1 MSVSDSR
8 AVHNLFTD
16 VYIEQN
22 SSALVLCYHRQ
33 YMKQQRL
40 DGLADG
46 IFAIVMTLLVLELKV
61 PIFRSGHPTDAALIS
76 SIFDMFNL
84 FMSLV
89 LSFALL
95 FTYWRA
101 HHFIASVY
109 AKNLTVGLAN
119 INAVFFFFIVL
130 VPFVAHFLGEYPYSQ
145 VAVTL
150 YGITVIAIGLSLFY
164 MRQHIER
171 NPKIETSIITKADR
185 RSGYI
190 RILFPVFSAAVA
202 ILLSYWNTTFSMALF
217 TIAILFNLLPASSN
231 IVHRW
236 LDAIFKD
243 DEEVIKGN
251 FKSPVSSMMDNE
263 EYICV
268 PKSAVFDH
276 HRFKDVDRDIGATS
290 TAGASA
296 LLYQKGIH
304 QGKSN
309 LDLDKELDSEIQ
321 EEISEGT
328 LEEVIV
334 KRDVEE

>member
-1 MSVSDSR
+1 
-8 AVHNLFTD
+8 
-16 VYIEQN
+16 
-22 SSALVLCYHRQ
+22 
-33 YMKQQRL
+33 MKQQRL

-46 IFAIVMTLLVLELKV
+46 IFSIVMTLLVIELKV
-61 PIFRSGHPTDAALIS
+61 PIFKSGHPNDTLLLIS
-76 SIFDMFNL
+76 VFDMFNL

-119 INAVFFFFIVL
+119 INAIFFFFIVL
-130 VPFVAHFLGEYPYSQ
+130 VPFVAHFLGEYPHSQ

-150 YGITVIAIGLSLFY
+150 YGLTVIAIGLSLFC
-164 MRQHIER
+164 MRQYIER
-171 NPKIETSIITKADR
+171 NPKIETSIITRADR

-190 RILFPVFSAAVA
+190 RILFPVFSAAIA
-202 ILLSYWNTTFSMALF
+202 ILLSYWDTTFSMVLF

-231 IVHRW
+231 IVHHW

-243 DEEVIKGN
+243 DDEVVIGN
-251 FKSPVSSMMDNE
+251 FHPSHEHLTSNE

-268 PKSAVFDH
+268 PKSSVFDH
-276 HRFKDVDRDIGATS
+276 HRFKGVDSKGATDPR
-290 TAGASA
+290 A
-296 LLYQKGIH
+296 LIYDKESH
-304 QGKSN
+304 AERK
-309 LDLDKELDSEIQ
+309 LDKELDKEIK

>member
-1 MSVSDSR
+1 
-8 AVHNLFTD
+8 
-16 VYIEQN
+16 
-22 SSALVLCYHRQ
+22 
-33 YMKQQRL
+33 MKQQRL
-40 DGLADG
+40 NGLADG
-46 IFAIVMTLLVLELKV
+46 IFSIVMTLLVIELKV
-61 PIFRSGHPTDAALIS
+61 PIFKSGHPSDSMLVN
-76 SIFDMFNL
+76 SIFDMSNL

-101 HHFIASVY
+101 HHFIVSVY

-119 INAVFFFFIVL
+119 INALFFFFIEL

-171 NPKIETSIITKADR
+171 DPRIETSVITKADR

-202 ILLSYWNTTFSMALF
+202 ILLSYWNTTFSMVLF
-217 TIAILFNLLPASSN
+217 TLAIIFNLLPASSN
-231 IVHRW
+231 TIHRW
-236 LDAIFKD
+236 LDVIFKD
-243 DEEVIKGN
+243 DDEVIHGN
-251 FKSPVSSMMDNE
+251 FKSSNENLLDNE

-276 HRFKDVDRDIGATS
+276 NRFRGMESRVDMKNVHD
-290 TAGASA
+290 AGASR
-296 LLYQKGIH
+296 K
-304 QGKSN
+304 KKTRRSKTK
-309 LDLDKELDSEIQ
+309 LDKELDKEIK
-321 EEISEGT
+321 EEIHDGS

-334 KRDVEE
+334 KRNVVEE

>member
-1 MSVSDSR
+1 
-8 AVHNLFTD
+8 
-16 VYIEQN
+16 
-22 SSALVLCYHRQ
+22 
-33 YMKQQRL
+33 MKQQRL
-40 DGLADG
+40 NGLADG
-46 IFAIVMTLLVLELKV
+46 IFSIVMTLLVIEIKV
-61 PIFRSGHPTDAALIS
+61 PIFKSGNPSDAMLVS
-76 SIFDMFNL
+76 SLLDMSNL

-101 HHFIASVY
+101 HHFIVSVY

-119 INAVFFFFIVL
+119 INALFFFFIVL
-130 VPFVAHFLGEYPYSQ
+130 VPFVAHFLGEYPHSQ

-164 MRQHIER
+164 MRQHVER

-190 RILFPVFSAAVA
+190 RILFPVFSAAIA

-217 TIAILFNLLPASSN
+217 TLAIIFNLLPSSSN
-231 IVHRW
+231 TIHKW
-236 LDAIFKD
+236 LDLMFND
-243 DEEVIKGN
+243 DGEIIHGN
-251 FKSPVSSMMDNE
+251 FKDSNENLLDNE

-276 HRFKDVDRDIGATS
+276 NRFKGMESRTDIGGVTRAN
-290 TAGASA
+290 
-296 LLYQKGIH
+296 
-304 QGKSN
+304 KSKRTKTK
-309 LDLDKELDSEIQ
+309 LDKELDKEIK
-321 EEISEGT
+321 EEIHDGS

-334 KRDVEE
+334 KRNVVEE